1 MFIEPF
7 MLSLARQVN
16 MKIVNIHEAKTT
28 LSQLLES
35 VLAGEDV
42 VISKAGTP
50 LARLIPYHVQ
60 KKPRSPGIWKGKVI
74 IADDFDDPLPLYSEV
89 TFPP

>member
-1 MFIEPF
+1 
-7 MLSLARQVN
+7 
-16 MKIVNIHEAKTT
+16 MKVVNIHEAKTT

-50 LARLIPYHVQ
+50 LARLIPYHTQ
-60 KKPRSPGIWKGKVI
+60 KKPRSPGLWKGRVTI
-74 IADDFDDPLPLYSEV
+74 VDDFDDPLPPDILNGFLGV
-89 TFPP
+89 DK

>member
-1 MFIEPF
+1 
-7 MLSLARQVN
+7 
-16 MKIVNIHEAKTT
+16 MKVVNIHEAKTT

-50 LARLIPYHVQ
+50 LARLIPYHTQ
-60 KKPRSPGIWKGKVI
+60 KKPRSPGIWKGRVI
-74 IADDFDDPLPLYSEV
+74 MADDFDDPLPPDILNGFLGV
-89 TFPP
+89 DD

>member
-1 MFIEPF
+1 
-7 MLSLARQVN
+7 

-35 VLAGEDV
+35 VLAGEEV

-50 LARLIPYHVQ
+50 LARLVPYHIN
-60 KKPRSPGIWKGKVI
+60 KKPRSPGYWQGQVTM
-74 IADDFDDPLPLYSEV
+74 AEDFDEALPPEILSGFMGNDE
-89 TFPP
+89 

>member
-1 MFIEPF
+1 
-7 MLSLARQVN
+7 
-16 MKIVNIHEAKTT
+16 MKVVNIHEAKTT

-50 LARLIPYHVQ
+50 LARLIPYHTQ
-60 KKPRSPGIWKGKVI
+60 KKPRSPGIWKGKVTMT
-74 IADDFDDPLPLYSEV
+74 DNFDDPLPPEILNGFLGIDE
-89 TFPP
+89 

>member
-1 MFIEPF
+1 
-7 MLSLARQVN
+7 
-16 MKIVNIHEAKTT
+16 MKVVNIHEAKTT

-50 LARLIPYHVQ
+50 LARLIPYHTQ
-60 KKPRSPGIWKGKVI
+60 KKPRSPGIWKGKVTM
-74 IADDFDDPLPLYSEV
+74 AEDFDDPLPSEILNSFLGV
-89 TFPP
+89 DE

>member
-1 MFIEPF
+1 
-7 MLSLARQVN
+7 
-16 MKIVNIHEAKTT
+16 MKVVNIHEAKTT

-50 LARLIPYHVQ
+50 LARLIPYHIQ
-60 KKPRSPGIWKGKVI
+60 KKPRSPGIWKGKVTM
-74 IADDFDDPLPLYSEV
+74 ADDFDEPLPPEILNGFLGVDE
-89 TFPP
+89 

>member
-1 MFIEPF
+1 
-7 MLSLARQVN
+7 
-16 MKIVNIHEAKTT
+16 MKVVNIHEAKTT

-50 LARLIPYHVQ
+50 LARLIPYHTQ
-60 KKPRSPGIWKGKVI
+60 KKPRSPGIWKGKVTM
-74 IADDFDDPLPLYSEV
+74 AEDFDDPLPPEILNSFLGVDE
-89 TFPP
+89 

>member
-1 MFIEPF
+1 
-7 MLSLARQVN
+7 
-16 MKIVNIHEAKTT
+16 MKVVNIHEAKTT

-50 LARLIPYHVQ
+50 LARLIPYHTQ
-60 KKPRSPGIWKGKVI
+60 KKPRSPGIWKGKVTMT
-74 IADDFDDPLPLYSEV
+74 DNFEDPLPPEILNGFLGIDE
-89 TFPP
+89 

>member
-1 MFIEPF
+1 
-7 MLSLARQVN
+7 
-16 MKIVNIHEAKTT
+16 MKVVNIHEAKTT

-50 LARLIPYHVQ
+50 LARLIPYHTQ
-60 KKPRSPGIWKGKVI
+60 KKPRSPGLWKGKVTI
-74 IADDFDDPLPLYSEV
+74 NDDFDDPLPPDILNGFLGVDE
-89 TFPP
+89 

>member
-1 MFIEPF
+1 
-7 MLSLARQVN
+7 
-16 MKIVNIHEAKTT
+16 MKVVNIHEAKTT

-50 LARLIPYHVQ
+50 LARLIPYHTQ
-60 KKPRSPGIWKGKVI
+60 KKTRSPGIWKGKVTMT
-74 IADDFDDPLPLYSEV
+74 DNFDDPLPPEILNGFLGIDE
-89 TFPP
+89 

>member
-1 MFIEPF
+1 
-7 MLSLARQVN
+7 
-16 MKIVNIHEAKTT
+16 MKVVNIHEAKTT

-50 LARLIPYHVQ
+50 LLESFPITTPKNLAPLA
-60 KKPRSPGIWKGKVI
+60 SGKVE
-74 IADDFDDPLPLYSEV
+74 SR
-89 TFPP
+89 

>member
-1 MFIEPF
+1 
-7 MLSLARQVN
+7 
-16 MKIVNIHEAKTT
+16 MKVVNIHEAKTT

-50 LARLIPYHVQ
+50 LARLIPYHTE
-60 KKPRSPGIWKGKVI
+60 KKPRSPGIWKGKVTM
-74 IADDFDDPLPLYSEV
+74 ADDFDDPLPPEILNGFLGIDE
-89 TFPP
+89 

>member
-1 MFIEPF
+1 
-7 MLSLARQVN
+7 

-42 VISKAGTP
+42 IISKAGTP
-50 LARLIPYHVQ
+50 LARLVPYHTV
-60 KKPRSPGIWKGKVI
+60 KKPRSPDIWKGKVTM
-74 IADDFDDPLPLYSEV
+74 ADDFDDPLPTEILNGFLGVDE
-89 TFPP
+89 

>member
-1 MFIEPF
+1 
-7 MLSLARQVN
+7 
-16 MKIVNIHEAKTT
+16 MKVVNIHEAKTT

-50 LARLIPYHVQ
+50 LARLIPYHTH
-60 KKPRSPGIWKGKVI
+60 KKPRSPGIWKGKVTM
-74 IADDFDDPLPLYSEV
+74 ADDFDDTLPPEILNGFLGIDE
-89 TFPP
+89 

>member
-1 MFIEPF
+1 
-7 MLSLARQVN
+7 
-16 MKIVNIHEAKTT
+16 MKVVNIHEAKTT

-50 LARLIPYHVQ
+50 LARLIPYHAQ
-60 KKPRSPGIWKGKVI
+60 KKPRSPGIWKGKVTM
-74 IADDFDDPLPLYSEV
+74 ADDFDDPLPPEILNSFLGIDE
-89 TFPP
+89 

>member
-1 MFIEPF
+1 
-7 MLSLARQVN
+7 
-16 MKIVNIHEAKTT
+16 MKVVNIHEAKTT

-50 LARLIPYHVQ
+50 LARIIPYHNP
-60 KKPRSPGIWKGKVI
+60 KKPRSPGIWKGRVT
-74 IADDFDDPLPLYSEV
+74 IADDFEDPLPPEILNGFLGVEE
-89 TFPP
+89 

>member
-1 MFIEPF
+1 
-7 MLSLARQVN
+7 
-16 MKIVNIHEAKTT
+16 MKVVNIHEAKTT

-50 LARLIPYHVQ
+50 LARLIPYKAQ
-60 KKPRSPGIWKGKVI
+60 KTPRSPGIWKGKVTM
-74 IADDFDDPLPLYSEV
+74 ADDFNDPLPPEILNGFLGVDE
-89 TFPP
+89 

>member
-1 MFIEPF
+1 
-7 MLSLARQVN
+7 
-16 MKIVNIHEAKTT
+16 MKVVNIHEAKTT

-50 LARLIPYHVQ
+50 LARLIPYHTQ
-60 KKPRSPGIWKGKVI
+60 KKPRSPGLWKGKVTI
-74 IADDFDDPLPLYSEV
+74 TDDFDDPLPPDILNGFLGV
-89 TFPP
+89 DK